1 MDENYRQHL
10 PENFPPDARV
20 WIYQSDRKLLP
31 AEAEAITLDLDQ
43 FCSQWKS
50 HGAAV
55 KAVGR
60 ILMNR
65 FILLIADERMASVSG
80 CSTDSSVKAMQ
91 SLEEKYQLRLFDR
104 MQIAFLTEKDV
115 ITLPLHEVAQAI
127 TQGHIDWD
135 TPVFNNSITS
145 LKDLSESWTVPLKG
159 SWLAAKIRKATGS
172 ASSVN

>member
-1 MDENYRQHL
+1 MENDYRKQIPENY
-10 PENFPPDARV
+10 PPDSRI

-55 KAVGR
+55 KALGR

-65 FILLIADERMASVSG
+65 FIILIADEREASVSG

-104 MQIAFLTEKDV
+104 MQIAFLTENDV
-115 ITLPLHEVAQAI
+115 ITFALHEVAQAF
-127 TQGHIDWD
+127 TQGHIDWE
-135 TPVFNNSITS
+135 TPVFNNSITI
-145 LKDLSESWTVPLKG
+145 LKDLSESWTVPLKE
-159 SWLAAKIRKATGS
+159 SWLAAKIRKAVGLLPS
-172 ASSVN
+172 